1 MKKYVILAL
10 MLCGLSAWGQTP
22 YSTFNSTND
31 RNGVGVQQI
40 SANSLWLGSKL
51 VYNVNDD
58 APLDDNFL
66 LTGKILYT
74 PIADLKYAV
83 PIVVTASTG
92 GDILNPESGFN
103 IGVYPYYKLLSNAST
118 TLLVHGGV
126 GYKSL
131 QQESA
136 EALNQIRALIGLEL
150 AVFPKTGGLPVT
162 ISATPVYV
170 NTSGA
175 LGSSNHMEVTAV
187 VPVSKSLGALIDWS
201 SASTAGSGF
210 RIGIIVNTAIVK

>member
-1 MKKYVILAL
+1 MKNVILVFL
-10 MLCGLSAWGQTP
+10 MMVSCLGFGQTAF
-22 YSTFNSTND
+22 SVLNSSNEK
-31 RNGVGVQQI
+31 GVSAQQI

-51 VYNVNDD
+51 VYNVNDE

-74 PIADLKYAV
+74 PITGLKYAV

-103 IGVYPYYKLLSNAST
+103 IGVYPYYKLLSNTNT
-118 TLLVHGGV
+118 TLLIHGGV

-136 EALNQIRALIGLEL
+136 DALNQIRALIGLEL
-150 AVFPKTGGLPVT
+150 AVFPKSGGLPVT
-162 ISATPVYV
+162 ISATPVYT
-170 NTSGA
+170 NTSGD
-175 LGSSNHMEVTAV
+175 LGNKTVFEVTGV
-187 VPVSKSLGALIDWS
+187 IPVSKSLGALIDWQS
-201 SASTAGSGF
+201 GATVGTGF